1 MKVPTR
7 EESILLLK
15 QAECSQNVIEHCQM
29 VTQIALRLASLLKA
43 KGYQID
49 IRLIESGA
57 LLHDIGRSVTHGI
70 EHGAL
75 GGQIARKLG
84 IDDAVARII
93 ERHVGAGLNDEEA
106 GKNGLPPGDYIP
118 KTMEEKIVCYADK
131 LTEGDHEVPI
141 EVEMK
146 KLTAE
151 LGSDHSAMK
160 RLRILHTEITNKLH

>member
-7 EESILLLK
+7 EESLKLLK
-15 QAECSQNVIEHCQM
+15 QAECSQGVIEHCQM
-29 VTQIALRLASLLKA
+29 VTRIALRLASSLQA
-43 KGYQID
+43 KGYRVD

-57 LLHDIGRSVTHGI
+57 ILHDIGRSVTHGV

-93 ERHVGAGLNDEEA
+93 ERHVGAGLTDEEA
-106 GKNGLPPGDYIP
+106 QKNRLPPGEYIP
-118 KTMEEKIVCYADK
+118 RTMEEKIVCYADK

-141 EVEMK
+141 GVEME

-151 LGSDHSAMK
+151 LGSSHSAIK
-160 RLRILHTEITNKLH
+160 RLKNLHTEITNKLQ